1 MMMMG
6 FWVLLVAA
14 VVWAIANS
22 RQGEQQSTQN
32 ETPLDVL
39 RRRYASGEI
48 TEEQFQ
54 QARSA
59 LG

>member
-1 MMMMG
+1 MMMG
-6 FWVLLVAA
+6 FWVLLIAA

-22 RQGEQQSTQN
+22 RQREQPSTPN
-32 ETPLDVL
+32 ETPRDVL

-54 QARSA
+54 QASSA